1 MQPQLGQTLAG
12 KDVMSSGG
20 AKLGTLFNMTLDL
33 RTGDLK
39 KLLVTP
45 ERDTPTAKRPDYK
58 TDNHGRYMIPVES
71 VQSSDDYIVVA

>member
-1 MQPQLGQTLAG
+1 MKAQLGQNVAG

-20 AKLGTLFNMTLDL
+20 AKLGTLFNITMDL

-45 ERDTPTAKRPDYK
+45 EQSTPTAHRPEYD
-58 TDNHGRYMIPVES
+58 TDEHGRYMIPVGK
-71 VQSSDDYIVVA
+71 VQSSDDYIVVE

>member
-1 MQPQLGQTLAG
+1 MEPQLGRNLAG

-20 AKLGTLFNMTLDL
+20 AKLGTLFNITLDL

-45 ERDTPTAKRPDYK
+45 ERETPTAKRPQYT
-58 TDNHGRYMIPVES
+58 TDSHGRYMIPVEHVRS
-71 VQSSDDYIVVA
+71 ADDYIVVE